1 MVGLA
6 VAGSGWHSAADAA
19 GSQPIGVT
27 VAVLSNSNCTFN
39 GVGNISASI
48 DVAATSPILSAGYF
62 TFRCIGGGPSP
73 VTYAVTNNNGQHGS
87 SPTALALKNTTSSH
101 TIGYSIGYTA
111 AASVSKNTTHTT
123 SLTATF
129 LPTAFQDALPGTYTD
144 TVVFTINP

>member
-1 MVGLA
+1 MFGLA
-6 VAGSGWHSAADAA
+6 VASSGWQSAVDAA

-39 GVGNISASI
+39 GVGNITASI
-48 DVAATSPILSAGYF
+48 DVAATSAALFPGYF

-73 VTYAVTNNNGQHGS
+73 VTYGVSNDNGQHGS
-87 SPTALALKNTTSSH
+87 SPTSLALKNTSSTH

-111 AASVSKNTTHTT
+111 AASVSKNTTHTS

-129 LPTAFQDALPGTYTD
+129 LPTAFQDAPPGTYTD